1 MSISSREELDIEAK
15 NVALFKL
22 KVRVSNERNLLRRN

>member
-22 KVRVSNERNLLRRN
+22 KVRVSKEKHLRRRN